1 MFLTSNNGLKNTFYV
16 VISFL
21 LSYLLSAIILYD
33 RFVAL
38 HTDRFNFVSS
48 LWPLLLS
55 VYLGILYSIKINT
68 KFLIKVVIL
77 YLFYIVS
84 AYFIE
89 MTLQLNNPDFHW
101 KILDNFLQNN
111 GLIYLSIIL
120 IIAVTSKIVFQKIP
134 FTKRF
139 FTKKSKDTYV
149 LAQILTSFYI
159 TSNQML
165 SRVQENTLLP
175 TSSGSFF
182 QIRNNIFIY
191 ALSFYILF
199 FGVSLYLLK
208 STRDFKNKQASFI
221 LTVTTSIALAVI
233 FNYTVQSAIKETGSH
248 YNLFITPGATIF
260 QIIIFSA
267 IFVLLYIIINRY
279 IIATTFIIVLGSIIS
294 VANTLKYK
302 SRLEPLLPYDL
313 VWLKDITFFKDY
325 ISSSTL
331 MLTSILLVIIIIIIW
346 ITQKYFFTEKIIKS
360 FRTQA
365 MLTSVLLVCFI
376 SPIYYLK
383 NLDNQPFPKK
393 IPIVSS
399 VFNVFDINW
408 LGINANAR
416 FQSLSYVWLKNLT
429 VQKMPKP
436 QKYNQASIENIY
448 LKYNIY
454 AKELNKERPNKIN
467 DQTTIFVLS
476 ESFSDP
482 TRLKGIQAT
491 QSPILYINSVMQKH
505 TGGQMISD
513 GYGGGT
519 ANMEFQSLTGL
530 PFTNFDNNVSVAY
543 SEIVPIMKKIPSV
556 SDYYDPKNRTII
568 HLNAAQNYNRTTVYK
583 KLQFNKF
590 IALSGGDTQVSAN
603 ENYGS
608 YPSDQSTYA
617 NILNELNH
625 NQSQFIYGLTMQNH
639 GPYHKPQ
646 KEFDISGENFSEV
659 ENVALKDYSDR
670 LFETDQ
676 ATKSFLKKLQSQ
688 EKNITVVFYG
698 DHLPGLYPTNFFDKQ
713 PDNKQKTDYFIWAN
727 HNKNNNIINH
737 SEIRSND
744 FPALLF
750 KVTNSK
756 VSPYYALLT
765 KALPNKE
772 NKVNKISQ
780 EDLKLIQY
788 DLTVG
793 NNYLKN
799 YPDFFEILE

>member
-1 MFLTSNNGLKNTFYV
+1 MFLTSNNSLKKTLYI

-33 RFVAL
+33 QFVSL

-48 LWPLLLS
+48 HWPLLLS
-55 VYLGILYSIKINT
+55 VCLGILYSVRINA

-77 YLFYIVS
+77 YLFFIVS

-101 KILDNFLQNN
+101 KTSDDFLQSN

-120 IIAVTSKIVFQKIP
+120 IIAVAAKIIFQKFS

-139 FTKKSKDTYV
+139 FVSKYKDTYV
-149 LAQILTSFYI
+149 LAQLLTSFYT

-175 TSSGSFF
+175 TNSESFF
-182 QIRNNIFIY
+182 QIRNNIFTYI
-191 ALSFYILF
+191 LGFYILF
-199 FGVSLYLLK
+199 FGVSLLLLK
-208 STRDFKNKQASFI
+208 STRDLKKKKVSII
-221 LTVTTSIALAVI
+221 LAVTTSIALAVI
-233 FNYTVQSAIKETGSH
+233 FNYTIQSAIKETGSH

-260 QIIIFSA
+260 QIIIFSV
-267 IFVLLYIIINRY
+267 IFGLLYIIINRY
-279 IIATTFIIVLGSIIS
+279 MIATMFIIIMGSTIS
-294 VANTLKYK
+294 VANTLKYRA
-302 SRLEPLLPYDL
+302 RLEPLLPYDL
-313 VWLKDITFFKDY
+313 AWLKDITFFKDY

-331 MLTSILLVIIIIIIW
+331 ILAFILLVIIITIIW
-346 ITQKYFFTEKIIKS
+346 MTQKYFFTEKIIKT
-360 FRTQA
+360 FRIQV

-393 IPIVSS
+393 IPIASS

-436 QKYNQASIENIY
+436 EKYTQASIENIY

-454 AKELNKERPNKIN
+454 AKELNKERPNKID

-476 ESFSDP
+476 ESLSDP

-491 QSPILYINSVMQKH
+491 QSPILYINSVMQGH

-543 SEIVPIMKKIPSV
+543 SEIVPRMKKIPSV
-556 SDYYDPKNRTII
+556 SDFYDPKNRTVI
-568 HLNAAQNYNRTTVYK
+568 HLNGAQNYNRATVYK

-590 IALSGGDTQVSAN
+590 VALSGGDTQTLTN
-603 ENYGS
+603 ENYGP
-608 YPSDQSTYA
+608 YPSDQATYA
-617 NILNELNH
+617 NILNELSH

-646 KEFDISGENFSEV
+646 KDFDISGDNFSEV
-659 ENVALKDYSDR
+659 ENAALKDYSDR
-670 LFETDQ
+670 LSETDQ
-676 ATKSFLKKLQSQ
+676 ATRDFLQKLQFQ
-688 EKNITVVFYG
+688 KKDITVVFYG

-713 PDNKQKTDYFIWAN
+713 PDNKQKTDYFIWSN
-727 HNKNNNIINH
+727 HNKNNNILNY
-737 SEIRSND
+737 SEVRSND

-750 KVTNSK
+750 KVTKSK